1 MPMDK
6 TSMANFIKSSM
17 LGLRHPSLAL
27 PKLSFAMK
35 TYIETNCQIA
45 LTLPPPNVPP
55 SSPDPIT
62 SYVARVT
69 FPTFN
74 ITLPITSDPITALAA
89 LSLSITT
96 SVNSGIITP
105 ADPTFIVTPGTFL
118 PTPLFLTLSKIS
130 KQQEALE
137 HLCDEII
144 RWLKQKVNSV
154 PLLGTHLTF
163 VVPFPGAV
171 MTSIS

>member
-35 TYIETNCQIA
+35 TYIETNCQI
-45 LTLPPPNVPP
+45 
-55 SSPDPIT
+55 SYSWSPDPIT